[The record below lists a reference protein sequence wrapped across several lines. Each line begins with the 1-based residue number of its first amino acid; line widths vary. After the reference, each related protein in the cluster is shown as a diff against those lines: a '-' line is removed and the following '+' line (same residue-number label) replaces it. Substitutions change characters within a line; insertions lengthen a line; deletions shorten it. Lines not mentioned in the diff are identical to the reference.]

1 MKIDLQPMQQEKP
14 YTCLPAC
21 LRIVLHYLGVSLT
34 EEEIADECNT
44 NEAGTTLADAVHAV
58 HSLGFNATRIQNAT
72 LEDLIHCLNHNEP
85 VIVLVGV
92 EHLPYGDFGTHAVT
106 VCSLRSPTTSSYGG
120 FEGDEIFCID
130 TALGQEVQLD
140 VMIFLRAWRSRGRRG
155 IVVHS
160 R

>member
-1 MKIDLQPMQQEKP
+1 MTEKDISD
-14 YTCLPAC
+14 A
-21 LRIVLHYLGVSLT
+21 
-34 EEEIADECNT
+34 CNT
-44 NEAGTTLADAVHAV
+44 TKTGTTLVDAVHAV
-58 HSLGFNATRIQNAT
+58 HSLGFNATRIQSAT
-72 LEDLIHCLNHNEP
+72 LEDLMRYLSNNEP
-85 VIVLVGV
+85 VIVFVGV